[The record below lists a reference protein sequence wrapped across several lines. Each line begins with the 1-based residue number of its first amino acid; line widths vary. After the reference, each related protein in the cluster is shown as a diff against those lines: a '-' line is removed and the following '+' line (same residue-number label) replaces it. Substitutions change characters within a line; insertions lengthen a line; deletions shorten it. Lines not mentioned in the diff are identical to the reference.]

1 MALFWRAACF
11 LKVTQQSRRVSCS
24 VLVVAMPAISSRC
37 ETDLLPTL
45 STDAMQVNGGQ
56 LPPHV
61 LPFCCAAGA
70 LAALLPISSFLL
82 QRHTDQ
88 STHQDLA
95 SPIQKPARLAII
107 LQKVLPSGI
116 GFGVGMYVSPQWTLP
131 RVIGSI
137 VEQMWLFAHPRSH
150 ANLMVV
156 IASGLVLGEGTASI
170 VTACLKAFF

>member
-1 MALFWRAACF
+1 MPLLWRTSCF
-11 LKVTQQSRRVSCS
+11 LRNTQQSRWVRCTL
-24 VLVVAMPAISSRC
+24 LVIAMPAISSGC
-37 ETDLLPTL
+37 GGGLLATL
-45 STDAMQVNGGQ
+45 STDALQVNGGQ

-82 QRHTDQ
+82 QRHRDQ
-88 STHQDLA
+88 LTHQDLA
-95 SPIQKPARLAII
+95 SPIQKPARLATI
-107 LQKVLPSGI
+107 LQTVLPSGI

-137 VEQMWLFAHPRSH
+137 VEQTWLVANPRSH

-170 VTACLKAFF
+170 VTACLKAFS